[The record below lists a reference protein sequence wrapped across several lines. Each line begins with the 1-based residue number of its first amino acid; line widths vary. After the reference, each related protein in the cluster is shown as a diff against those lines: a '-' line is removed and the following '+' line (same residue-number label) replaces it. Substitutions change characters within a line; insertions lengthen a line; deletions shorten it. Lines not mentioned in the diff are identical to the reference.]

1 MQAAI
6 NRLLAAEAEQ
16 EKNRLEWYFEW
27 ALERQP
33 GAPVASLR
41 ALVRALSAES
51 LQLQHFCSDCEGGPY
66 FRECRKRL
74 SIPTAAWAHYCAVEV
89 S

>member
-6 NRLLAAEAEQ
+6 NRLLAAEAEE
-16 EKNRLEWYFEW
+16 EKYRLEWYFEW

>member
-6 NRLLAAEAEQ
+6 NRLLAAEAEE
-16 EKNRLEWYFEW
+16 EKYRLEWYFEW

-41 ALVRALSAES
+41 TLARALSAAS
-51 LQLQHFCSDCEGGPY
+51 LRFECVWGDCDGGPFFY
-66 FRECRKRL
+66 ECRQRL